1 MSVLYTAPWSSELN
15 PIEYVFSFWKSRVVV
30 PPEVRELERILEYL
44 SSSLRSIA
52 GFEILRCVLH
62 VEVKLFP
69 LALRCEPLFLRRTVE
84 QFRESNSEISYG
96 CATTV
101 IDSNDLS
108 NEASNE
114 EDLLSWEFQV
124 HENDKDD
131 NNEGDKR

>member
-1 MSVLYTAPWSSELN
+1 M
-15 PIEYVFSFWKSRVVV
+15 
-30 PPEVRELERILEYL
+30 
-44 SSSLRSIA
+44 RSIA

-69 LALRCEPLFLRRTVE
+69 LALRCELPFLRRTVE

-108 NEASNE
+108 NEVSNE
-114 EDLLSWEFQV
+114 EYLLSWELQV

-131 NNEGDKR
+131 NDGDNESDENTNNSQNEEEEEE

>member
-1 MSVLYTAPWSSELN
+1 M
-15 PIEYVFSFWKSRVVV
+15 
-30 PPEVRELERILEYL
+30 RELERILDYF

-101 IDSNDLS
+101 IDSNDIS
-108 NEASNE
+108 DEVSNE

-131 NNEGDKR
+131 NDENTNNSQNE